1 MHKQFYKNAHISES
15 LLSQS
20 VCKFTYTYVILNN
33 NDLSESFLLQNFIK
47 LNLTFLKCILS

>member
-1 MHKQFYKNAHISES
+1 MHKQFYKNVHLSES

-47 LNLTFLKCILS
+47 LNLPFSKCIFS